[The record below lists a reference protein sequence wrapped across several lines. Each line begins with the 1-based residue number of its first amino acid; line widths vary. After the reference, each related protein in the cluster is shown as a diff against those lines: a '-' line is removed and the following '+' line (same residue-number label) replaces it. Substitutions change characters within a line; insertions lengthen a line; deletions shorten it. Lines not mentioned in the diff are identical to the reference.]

1 MRSIRQFSRLILLP
15 AVLLA
20 GFVCSASANAVSS
33 DGGAA
38 DDGREIRQFL
48 MEPVKSWGYQLQ
60 RLDAGALAAS
70 PFDLLVIDHAPDRVD
85 SVEMLFRRSEIEPL
99 KVKLDGKRRVV
110 LAYMSIGE
118 AERYR
123 FYWDDKWL
131 EKDSCPVWMGPVNP
145 QWAGN
150 YPVQYWEPQW
160 QSLIFGQ
167 SDSYVDRV
175 LEAGF
180 DGIYLD
186 RADVYDQF
194 KSRPT
199 AQADMV
205 TFIGRL
211 IDHARSINPA
221 AIVVLQNA
229 EELLRDKRIRERVD
243 GAAKESLYFNAD
255 KAGEPIPPNE
265 QQAAANDLRL
275 MKRAGGKVMVVE
287 YLDSAE
293 RAASARKKAQQDGFL
308 IHFTE
313 RNLAKLSVRGPDELD
328 LPAGVPVPVT
338 APVAAVSAVAT
349 DPQLVR
355 ASPCG

>member
-1 MRSIRQFSRLILLP
+1 MRSMRCVSYSLSL
-15 AVLLA
+15 AVVLLT
-20 GFVCSASANAVSS
+20 GISSAVSANAVAMEE
-33 DGGAA
+33 GV
-38 DDGREIRQFL
+38 EIRRFL

-60 RLDAGALAAS
+60 RLDVVALAAS
-70 PFDLLVIDHAPDRVD
+70 PFDLLVIDHAPDRVE
-85 SVEMLFRRSEIEPL
+85 SVELLFRRPDIEAL
-99 KVKLDGKRRVV
+99 KVKPDGGRRVV

-123 FYWDDKWL
+123 FYWDEKWL
-131 EKDSCPVWMGPVNP
+131 EKESCPAWLGPVNP

-160 QSLIFGQ
+160 QSLMFGK

-175 LEAGF
+175 LDAGF

-186 RADVYDQF
+186 RADVYEQF
-194 KSRPT
+194 KTRP
-199 AQADMV
+199 AAEVEMV
-205 TFIGRL
+205 SFMTGL
-211 IDHARSINPA
+211 MDHARSIKPE

-229 EELLRDKRIRERVD
+229 EELLRNKQIRDRLD

-255 KAGEPIPPNE
+255 KASEPMPADE
-265 QQAAANDLRL
+265 QLAAENDLKL
-275 MKRAGGKVMVVE
+275 LKRAGGKVMVVE
-287 YLDSAE
+287 YLDDAALAE
-293 RAASARKKAQQDGFL
+293 SARKQAQRDGFL

-313 RNLAKLSVRGPDELD
+313 RTLATLNLRGPDQPPAMAS
-328 LPAGVPVPVT
+328 LPALQIPVK
-338 APVAAVSAVAT
+338 ALSG